1 MINALKNTRAF
12 QLLNSN
18 EIFIYAVYIS
28 LACLFTAELNVIHTR
43 FILGGELST
52 LSFVMPTFAGVLFG
66 YLLARIKLL
75 GCQLEGMA
83 YTDSLTGIYN
93 RLHFNHLLNSEM
105 DKVKRYGGELSVIFF
120 DLDHFKQINDTHGH
134 PMGDVI
140 LKDITDIISS
150 ANRSTD
156 VFARYGGEEFVIL
169 TVSTNANGA
178 MEHAQRLRHDIEQH
192 PFPIGQVTASF
203 GVAECKAASDNPL
216 SLLERADKALYQAK
230 ADGRNCVRQL

>member
-1 MINALKNTRAF
+1 MINALKKTRAF

-18 EIFIYAVYIS
+18 KILIYVAYIS

-43 FILGGELST
+43 FILGDELSSP
-52 LSFVMPTFAGVLFG
+52 SFIMPTFAGVLFG

-75 GCQLEGMA
+75 GNQLEGMA

-93 RLHFNHLLNSEM
+93 RLHFNRLLDSEI
-105 DKVKRYGGELSVIFF
+105 DKVKRYGGELSVIFL
-120 DLDHFKQINDTHGH
+120 DIDHFKQINDTHGH

-140 LKDITDIISS
+140 LKDITEVISS

-156 VFARYGGEEFVIL
+156 IFARYGGEEFVIL
-169 TVSTNANGA
+169 TVSTNATGA
-178 MEHAQRLRHDIEQH
+178 MEHAQRLRHKIEQH
-192 PFPIGQVTASF
+192 PFPIGRVTASF
-203 GVAECKAASDNPL
+203 GVAECDTNSDGPL

-230 ADGRNCVRQL
+230 SDGRNCVR